1 MMISLTS
8 AQALPANGTDA
19 RSAMLNVEWS
29 AMPMWNYS
37 MKNEFIPHTSL
48 HIPCLHHSK
57 CRKNH
62 NK

>member
-37 MKNEFIPHTSL
+37 MKNESTLKSGFV
-48 HIPCLHHSK
+48 
-57 CRKNH
+57 
-62 NK
+62 